1 MQPFVQI
8 RGLSNKR
15 RLPRLGKIRL
25 GVKVRNPTTGNEH
38 PTETSYFVVPPEVA
52 KIYGEKP
59 TALDIMFPIN
69 DPGRVF
75 PQAFKWYGSGRGLK
89 CIGNGETAM
98 RLNDKTRDMEQRE
111 CPCEHLNHDCGPR
124 ACLQIML
131 PKVNMGG
138 VYQIDSGSWN
148 SMVDLNS
155 YFDYLTALIGRFA
168 MVQLTLRR
176 EPKQIQGPTGLKTH
190 YPLKLE
196 LTATQEE
203 VDQLLRSST
212 VILERI
218 QCWQI
223 PLPDE
228 VNPAKDDSAIV
239 VLEDEWQK
247 TRDDVDP
254 AQTPST
260 SPSEPNG
267 ARHIQQQEP
276 PVPGNAIPDES
287 TTTSESAPQDSS
299 TSTPPPSSPSPKRM
313 TNRRRSQTQ
322 ANAAKTT
329 LKQREYILQLTA
341 SRSIPKP
348 GVEARL
354 ATMTKSQASA
364 IITQL
369 QNEDYSAF
377 QPADFDEV
385 SPIEDVRQEPNQQE
399 SETAYK
405 EEF

>member
-25 GVKVRNPTTGNEH
+25 GVKVRNPSTGNEH
-38 PTETSYFVVPPEVA
+38 PAETSYFVVPPEVA

-59 TALDIMFPIN
+59 TALDIMFPVN

-75 PQAFKWYGSGRGLK
+75 PQALKWYGSGRGLK

-111 CPCEHLNHDCGPR
+111 CPCEHFNHDCGPR

-155 YFDYLTALIGRFA
+155 YFDYLMALIGRFA

-212 VILERI
+212 AILERI

-223 PLPDE
+223 PLPEE

-239 VLEDEWQK
+239 VLEDDWQK
-247 TRDDVDP
+247 TRDDV
-254 AQTPST
+254 A
-260 SPSEPNG
+260 SP
-267 ARHIQQQEP
+267 
-276 PVPGNAIPDES
+276 
-287 TTTSESAPQDSS
+287 
-299 TSTPPPSSPSPKRM
+299 
-313 TNRRRSQTQ
+313 
-322 ANAAKTT
+322 
-329 LKQREYILQLTA
+329 
-341 SRSIPKP
+341 
-348 GVEARL
+348 
-354 ATMTKSQASA
+354 
-364 IITQL
+364 
-369 QNEDYSAF
+369 
-377 QPADFDEV
+377 
-385 SPIEDVRQEPNQQE
+385 
-399 SETAYK
+399 
-405 EEF
+405 